1 MSVDLSVDGLTKM
14 FAGRSEPA
22 VTGVD
27 LTVAAGSCTAILG
40 PSGSGKSTVLR
51 LIAGL
56 DAPTAGTVSID
67 GIDVTGT
74 APEQRGVGMVFQRPM
89 LFPHMSVLDNIGFAY
104 RAAGDSRRRSRE
116 RAREYLD
123 LVHLGD
129 IGSSAVSEV
138 SGGQAQRVA
147 LARSLAGAPRVLLL
161 DEPFSA
167 LDPVLRAEMHDL
179 VRELRTSLDQ
189 TVLLVT
195 HDQQE
200 AAALADSVAVLVD
213 GRLDHH
219 SAISTAYTRP
229 STLAVSR
236 LMGGVNEIE
245 GRWDGAVHRS
255 DLGELAVDGVDVPIG
270 PAVLLLRHELIRIA
284 DGDIRGEVSALR
296 PTGFR
301 SVADVTVGRAT
312 VKVELPAGSECRI
325 GDSVSLEIPAEARF
339 VVAENSGESGGAPRG
354 RGSTIASR

>member
-1 MSVDLSVDGLTKM
+1 MSVELSVRGLTKVH
-14 FAGRSEPA
+14 AGQSA
-22 VTGVD
+22 AALDSLD
-27 LTVAAGSCTAILG
+27 LTVPPGSCTAILG
-40 PSGSGKSTVLR
+40 PSGSGKSTALR

-56 DAPTAGTVSID
+56 DSPTAGTVHID
-67 GIDVTGT
+67 GNEVNDV
-74 APEQRGVGMVFQRPM
+74 AAENRGVGMVFQRPM

-104 RAAGDSRRRSRE
+104 RAAGESRKRSRE

-129 IGSSAVSEV
+129 MSDRAVSEV

-147 LARSLAGAPRVLLL
+147 LARSLAGSPRVLLL

-167 LDPVLRAEMHDL
+167 LDPVLRNEMHDL

-189 TVLLVT
+189 TLLLVT

-200 AAALADSVAVLVD
+200 AAVLADSVAVLID
-213 GRLDHH
+213 GRLEHH
-219 SAISTAYTRP
+219 SDIATAYTRP

-245 GRWDGAVHRS
+245 GVWDGVRSHRS
-255 DLGELAVDGVDVPIG
+255 ELGELDVNGVDLPSG
-270 PAVLLLRHELIRIA
+270 PAVLLLRHELIRLGS
-284 DGDIRGEVSALR
+284 DGIHGVVSGLR

-301 SVADVTVGRAT
+301 SIADVNVASTVVR
-312 VKVELPAGSECRI
+312 VELPAGSSVAM
-325 GDSVSLEIPAEARF
+325 GDAVALDLPVEARF
-339 VVAENSGESGGAPRG
+339 VVG
-354 RGSTIASR
+354 R